1 MSFTDAQ
8 IEAARAVIY
17 ELAGMRFADKT
28 IRAALEAA
36 ERAAWRPISEKP
48 SGVPVLVFSGEMRK
62 GIPPYV
68 QATSHISCG
77 VFFPN
82 TSIVDGLFGF
92 DRAAPTHFRPL
103 PAPPEGT
110 PA

>member
-36 ERAAWRPISEKP
+36 ERAESNARLEVLGGKAPRGGLVGNRRQRRAGLRP
-48 SGVPVLVFSGEMRK
+48 GAR
-62 GIPPYV
+62 
-68 QATSHISCG
+68 
-77 VFFPN
+77 
-82 TSIVDGLFGF
+82 
-92 DRAAPTHFRPL
+92 
-103 PAPPEGT
+103 
-110 PA
+110 